1 MSAIGDVLKDS
12 KKVVVKIGSNVLSD
26 DEGYINLDNLKN
38 IVDQIMKLIEDEKK
52 VLIVS
57 SGAGACGMATI
68 HKWARRKDINY
79 KQALCAIGQV
89 ELMMGYKECF
99 AEYGRHV
106 AQILLTN
113 EDFSDSDRTLRIRNT
128 IYTLEDEGVIPIIN
142 ENDTV
147 AVDEIKIGD
156 NDSLSALVANLWDAD
171 ALVFLSNIEGIY
183 DKDPTTHDDA
193 KMIEEVHD
201 IDDLLGNIEVKGT
214 SSFGT
219 GGIATKIEAAR
230 KVGEYSIPSILLHG
244 KKKDILLKAMSGEEK
259 GTIFYGKKA
268 AFR

>member
-1 MSAIGDVLKDS
+1 MSAIGDVLKES

-26 DEGYINLDNLKN
+26 EEGYINLENLKN
-38 IVDQIMKLIEDEKK
+38 IVDQIMALVNDNKK
-52 VLIVS
+52 VIIVS

-68 HKWARRKDINY
+68 KKWARRSDVNY

-89 ELMMGYKECF
+89 ELMMGYKQCF
-99 AEYGRHV
+99 KEYGVQV
-106 AQILLTN
+106 AQILLTK
-113 EDFSDSDRTLRIRNT
+113 EDFSDADRTLHIRNT

-156 NDSLSALVANLWDAD
+156 NDALSALVATLWDAD
-171 ALVFLSNIEGIY
+171 ALVFLSTIDGIY
-183 DKDPTTHDDA
+183 DKNPGTNEGA
-193 KMIEEVHD
+193 QMIEEVSD
-201 IDDLLGNIEVKGT
+201 IDALLGNIEVKGT

-219 GGIATKIEAAR
+219 GGVATKIEAAAM
-230 KVGEYSIPSILLHG
+230 VGEYSIPSILLNG
-244 KKKDILLKAMSGEEK
+244 KKKDILLKAMKGEET

-268 AFR
+268 ELR